1 MDRNP
6 NESILELQNEMEET
20 RRSMAQ
26 TFEEIRQEVAEG
38 LDWQSYVRRYPA
50 PALAVAGG
58 VGWMIGRRL
67 GKQTQVSSADLNGP
81 AGSSQIHSRSSTAL
95 SRIADRAVS
104 LLASQIMAVLA
115 VHLNDFLSSPPR
127 NP

>member
-1 MDRNP
+1 
-6 NESILELQNEMEET
+6 MEET

-115 VHLNDFLSSPPR
+115 VRLDDFLSSPPR

>member
-26 TFEEIRQEVAEG
+26 TLGEIRQEVAEG
-38 LDWQSYVRRYPA
+38 LDWQNYVRRYPA
-50 PALAVAGG
+50 SALAIAGG
-58 VGWMIGRRL
+58 VGWIVGRRL
-67 GKQTQVSSADLNGP
+67 GKPVSSSYINGP
-81 AGSSQIHSRSSTAL
+81 TGSLQTHARSSTVL
-95 SRIADRAVS
+95 QRMADRALS
-104 LLASQIMAVLA
+104 LIASQIMAVVAIHVKDL
-115 VHLNDFLSSPPR
+115 LSSRPR